1 MTMQNDAMN
10 NANTMLDGVK
20 QAFAPM
26 TDAIKNMEV
35 PEAARDFVK
44 RAATTAKDRATDIHA
59 GAEKVTAAIET
70 AVSGSVSEV
79 AKISRTIQQ
88 AMHQDAQAFFAGIEQ
103 LAGAK
108 SLTDAFQIQSDL
120 VRSRGE
126 ILVGRAKSTT
136 DYLGKLVADGS
147 RTAQDNF
154 SKVASYGK
162 TA

>member
-1 MTMQNDAMN
+1 MTMQNEAIN
-10 NANTMLDGVK
+10 SANSVLDGVK
-20 QAFAPM
+20 QAFAPV

-44 RAATTAKDRATDIHA
+44 RAATTAKDRATDLHT
-59 GAEKVTAAIET
+59 GSEKVTAAIET
-70 AVSGSVSEV
+70 AVSGSVSEA
-79 AKISRTIQQ
+79 AKVTRTIQE
-88 AMHQDAQAFFAGIEQ
+88 AMYQDAQAFFSGIEQ

-108 SLTDAFQIQSDL
+108 SLTDAFQIQSEM
-120 VRSRGE
+120 VRARGE
-126 ILVGRAKSTT
+126 VLVGRAKSTT
-136 DYLGKLVADGS
+136 DYLSKLVADGA